1 VLSAQSTSIT
11 WTYQLSITSS
21 DIYTTFADTIEPT
34 ATMGHSQLTQEQ
46 LKGAAFN
53 ATSAALVE
61 ITDQATKHTL
71 DPQSHINLPSD
82 QPAAHGFLHKFMSK
96 DTAEKLEARFH
107 MGNYVIINRQ
117 TGEKDFEAM
126 SVYVRL
132 GMHLL
137 YYGSLQEDVLHTER
151 VINLL
156 KAQSEKMGVQYDDP
170 ASKDHIVP
178 FIESFQLQ
186 DAMKEM
192 VKPDPL
198 DYATFN
204 EFFAREIRPDARP
217 PAEPANPAVVS
228 SPADCRLT
236 AFPTVDLATEY
247 WIKGFGFTLEKLL
260 GSAELAQQF
269 EGGSLVIARLAP
281 QDYHRWHAP
290 TSGTV
295 ISVTEI
301 PGTYYTVNPQA
312 INEPGTLDVFC
323 ENRRSVMTLQSDVDG
338 SPFALV
344 AVGAML
350 VGSIKYV
357 GGANA
362 VGKRLQRA
370 QCTGAFYYGGSTVIV
385 LYPKGAVVYDEDI
398 VKASTEQQCETL
410 VRVGERIGV
419 YASPGERL

>member
-1 VLSAQSTSIT
+1 MSNPHFT
-11 WTYQLSITSS
+11 
-21 DIYTTFADTIEPT
+21 P
-34 ATMGHSQLTQEQ
+34 EQ
-46 LKGAAFN
+46 LQGAAFN
-53 ATSAALVE
+53 ATSAALVD
-61 ITDQATKHTL
+61 ITDQAANNL
-71 DPQSHINLPSD
+71 DQGPQSHINLPSD
-82 QPAAHGFLHKFMSK
+82 KPVAHGFLHKFMSK
-96 DTAEKLEARFH
+96 DMAEKLEARLH
-107 MGNYVIINRQ
+107 MGNYVIVNRA

-126 SVYVRL
+126 SIYVRL

-137 YYGSLQEDVLHTER
+137 YYGSVQADVLHTER
-151 VINLL
+151 VMDLL
-156 KAQSEKMGVQYDDP
+156 KAQSVKMGKQYDDP
-170 ASKDHIVP
+170 ESKTHIEP
-178 FIESFQLQ
+178 FIESFGLQ
-186 DAMKEM
+186 EAMKEM
-192 VKPDPL
+192 VKPDPN

-217 PAEPANPAVVS
+217 PAEPENPAVVS

-260 GSAELAQQF
+260 GSAELAKEF
-269 EGGSLVIARLAP
+269 EGGSLIIARLAP
-281 QDYHRWHAP
+281 QDYHRWHAS

-295 ISVTEI
+295 TSVTEI
-301 PGTYYTVNPQA
+301 DGTYYTVNPQA

-323 ENRRSVMTLQSDVDG
+323 ENRRSVMVLKSAVDG
-338 SPFALV
+338 SSFAQI

-357 GGANA
+357 NGVNT
-362 VGKRLQRA
+362 VGTKLERA

-385 LYPKGAVVYDEDI
+385 LYPKGAVTLDEDI

-419 YASPGERL
+419 YNSSGERL